1 MKNKQGFTQEEWT
14 KILES
19 TMLAGIAIS
28 AADPSGLWGT
38 LKEAF
43 ASREALAASKFVVS
57 SELVREVVADLQTS
71 EGRSIVQETV
81 NRQVTGAHATEIVHR
96 SIELL
101 HEVSQI
107 VDKKAPNEAAAF
119 KTFLMGI
126 SQKVAEASYEGG
138 FLGFGG
144 VKVSDAEKATLE
156 DISKALGLT

>member
-1 MKNKQGFTQEEWT
+1 MTNKQSFTPDEWA

-43 ASREALAASKFVVS
+43 ASRSALAASKFVVS
-57 SELVREVVADLQTS
+57 SELIKAVLADLGTS
-71 EGRSIVQETV
+71 EGRSIVQEAV
-81 NRQVTGAHATEIVHR
+81 NRQVSGAKPGEIVH
-96 SIELL
+96 SALEVLG
-101 HEVSQI
+101 EVSEI
-107 VDKKAPNEAAAF
+107 VDKKAPDDAAAF
-119 KTFLMGI
+119 KTFLLGI
-126 SQKVAEASYEGG
+126 SQKVAEACSEGS

-156 DISKALGLT
+156 DISKVLGQA